1 MSAGNQLPPAALP
14 PTACTSNVR
23 GCDIWTFGEDGKI
36 VRKDSFWRFV
46 RRDVPAELEDRVE
59 LIERARGS

>member
-1 MSAGNQLPPAALP
+1 MSGGSSSRPALP